1 MNLRKKTVIF
11 MKLSGYENNEYIIQT
26 IGKRIQERRVSMNIT
41 QKEFAVRCG
50 VSSSTLERIERGED
64 TKISNL
70 LMVLR
75 GLDLNANIDMLIPD
89 IEPDYKAMYEMKKL
103 RKRASSKRKLNNAS
117 WVWEED
123 K

>member
-11 MKLSGYENNEYIIQT
+11 MKLSGYENNEYIMQI
-26 IGKRIQERRVSMNIT
+26 IGRRIQERRVSMNIT

-89 IEPDYKAMYEMKKL
+89 IEPDYKAMYEMKKI

>member
-1 MNLRKKTVIF
+1 
-11 MKLSGYENNEYIIQT
+11 MKLSGYENSEYIMKT

-64 TKISNL
+64 TKLSNL

-89 IEPDYKAMYEMKKL
+89 MEPDYKAMYEMKKT
-103 RKRASSKRKLNNAS
+103 RKRASPKRKKSNDS